1 MGRKPLGSKPLTAT
15 EMTRR
20 YRAKRKRLLAES
32 NARRN
37 EWGTPVEIIE
47 AVREVLGQIDCD
59 PATHAAA
66 QLRIRAISYYTAAE
80 NGLGRQWLGRVF
92 LNPPY
97 ERGLI
102 EKFAIKLLMELAAK
116 RATEAIVLVNAQTD
130 TVWFQYLKPVASAE
144 CNPIGRVRFLNSD
157 GKPGMPLV
165 GQAILYFGD
174 RPERFVEVFTRF
186 GITSVLRATQP
197 PGSSPP
203 HRSPARSN
211 GSSPAAATP
220 AMSGKSRP
228 GSRPAA

>member
-1 MGRKPLGSKPLTAT
+1 MPARIGPKPLTKA
-15 EMTRR
+15 EMQRR
-20 YRAKRKRLLAES
+20 WRAKRKKELAES

-37 EWGTPVEIIE
+37 EWGTPVAIIE
-47 AVREVLGQIDCD
+47 AARLVLGRIDCD

-66 QLRIRAISYYTAAE
+66 QARVQAACYYTAAD
-80 NGLGRQWLGRVF
+80 NGLGQPWHGRVF

-102 EKFAIKLLMELAAK
+102 ERFVIKLLMELAAK

-144 CNPIGRVRFLNSD
+144 CYPTGRVRFLNSD

-174 RPERFVEVFTRF
+174 QPERFVTVFSQF
-186 GITSVLRATQP
+186 GISACLT
-197 PGSSPP
+197 
-203 HRSPARSN
+203 
-211 GSSPAAATP
+211 ATP
-220 AMSGKSRP
+220 AAGSPLPDTARPRLVASAEPSGSPPRP
-228 GSRPAA
+228 NRKRPALRVAE